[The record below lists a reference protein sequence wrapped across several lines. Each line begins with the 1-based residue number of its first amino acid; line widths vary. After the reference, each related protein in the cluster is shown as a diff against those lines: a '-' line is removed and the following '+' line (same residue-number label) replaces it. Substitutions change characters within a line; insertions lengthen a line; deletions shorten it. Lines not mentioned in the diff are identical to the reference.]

1 MTATATTIPTH
12 AFLAFVNYQM
22 ASAYDEMFSAAGAAR
37 EHYRALQQ
45 TLL

>member
-1 MTATATTIPTH
+1 MTATATTNRTH
-12 AFLAFVNYQM
+12 ASLAFVNYQM